1 MLLAFRPRSMSSHF
15 RARIEVYG
23 MDANNQQIVMNEKGQ
38 WCAWYYDASG
48 QRVLIGCHSTPQAAQ
63 YALRIY
69 EQNHRIHGN

>member
-1 MLLAFRPRSMSSHF
+1 
-15 RARIEVYG
+15 